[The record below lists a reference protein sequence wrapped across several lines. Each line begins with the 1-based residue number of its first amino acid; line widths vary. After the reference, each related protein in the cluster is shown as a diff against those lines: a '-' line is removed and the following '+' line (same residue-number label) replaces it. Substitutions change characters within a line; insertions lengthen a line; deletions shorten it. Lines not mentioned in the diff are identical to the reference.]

1 MLTNKRRTFKK
12 SPFFLSGEKLD
23 FGLLFLRI
31 GLGIVF
37 IFHGYPKLTGGP
49 ERWEQVGSA
58 MSNLGIDS
66 YHIYFG
72 FLAACSEFFGGIFLI
87 FGLYMMPVLLILTA
101 TMIVAFVTQIA
112 RDAGY
117 SGIAHPL
124 SLGIVFISMLFT
136 GAGKY
141 SLDHHL
147 MGKRRR

>member
-1 MLTNKRRTFKK
+1 VLKNKRRTFKK
-12 SPFFLSGEKLD
+12 SPLFLTGEKLD

-37 IFHGYPKLTGGP
+37 IFHGYPKLIGGP
-49 ERWEQVGSA
+49 ERWEQVGST

-87 FGLYMMPVLLILTA
+87 FGLYMLPVVLLLIV
-101 TMIVAFVTQIA
+101 TMIVALVTQIA
-112 RDAGY
+112 RDTGY

-124 SLGIVFISMLFT
+124 SLGIVFLSMLYT
-136 GAGKY
+136 GPGKY
-141 SLDHHL
+141 SLDHYL
-147 MGKRRR
+147 MGRSRR

>member
-1 MLTNKRRTFKK
+1 MLKNRRRTFKK
-12 SPFFLSGEKLD
+12 SPLFLTGEKLD

-37 IFHGYPKLTGGP
+37 IIHGYPKLTGGP

-58 MSNLGIDS
+58 MSNLGIDT

-87 FGLYMMPVLLILTA
+87 FGLYMLPVLLILIA

-112 RDAGY
+112 KDAGY

-124 SLGIVFISMLFT
+124 SLGIVFLSMLFT
-136 GAGKY
+136 GPGKH
-141 SLDHHL
+141 SLDHYL
-147 MGKRRR
+147 MDRRRR